1 MKYTKYKI
9 VAFLALGTLMLG
21 GCKKFLDVNQN
32 PNIAN
37 DPGIENVLPSA
48 QVEIAHVLGNNFQV
62 NGSFWAQY
70 WTQSPLANQYKQ
82 YDQYQPS
89 TDNYNR
95 AWATLYDGAL
105 SDLQYVYNTA
115 SGKSNK
121 NYMAIARLMS
131 AYTFQLITDA
141 WGDVPFTEALKG
153 LEENGGIT
161 APKYDAQALIYD
173 SILSQIN
180 EAISLIDVNSDV
192 HPGADDLVYGGDM
205 SHWLEFAYTLKLKTA
220 LRLSEAS
227 PTKAA
232 ALIAEIEADPN
243 FAGFISDANGDAK
256 IAFSTA
262 GGSENPLYSEI
273 VGVGRTQ
280 NLFASST
287 CVDSMNANS
296 DPRVFVFY
304 KPLANGAV
312 VGNKQ
317 GDYNNATSASGKS
330 LVSFTVG
337 GEAANANSAAAPVRF
352 LSTSESLFLQAEA
365 VARGWLSGD
374 DKALFEDGIRSSFE
388 TYLTEEGVEEVLRD
402 SFPGQPIS
410 ASTIFVNTVDYAT
423 YRYINGDTLSGYLE
437 NDTVGITNLG
447 PSYWAQYP
455 SSGTTSDKVR
465 HIVTQKW
472 FSMCGNQGFEAWTE
486 QRRTGYPDFLIISV
500 NSLIGTKLP
509 ARFVYPTQ
517 EINLNASFP
526 GLKTVDT
533 KVWWDKN

>member
-180 EAISLIDVNSDV
+180 EAIALIDVNSDV

-256 IAFSTA
+256 ITFSTA

-352 LSTSESLFLQAEA
+352 LSTSESLLLQAEA
-365 VARGWLSGD
+365 SARGWLSGGED
-374 DKALFEDGIRSSFE
+374 SLLFSEAIDASFDA
-388 TYLTEEGVEEVLRD
+388 Y
-402 SFPGQPIS
+402 
-410 ASTIFVNTVDYAT
+410 
-423 YRYINGDTLSGYLE
+423 
-437 NDTVGITNLG
+437 GITDATEI
-447 PSYWAQYP
+447 SYYKDSTYWGVYP
-455 SSGTTSDKVR
+455 IAGTTSDKVR